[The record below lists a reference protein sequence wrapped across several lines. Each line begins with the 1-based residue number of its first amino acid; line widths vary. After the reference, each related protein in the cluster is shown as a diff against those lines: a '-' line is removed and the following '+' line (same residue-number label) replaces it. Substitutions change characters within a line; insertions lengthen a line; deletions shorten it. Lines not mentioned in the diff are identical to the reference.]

1 MARLCLVFASQTF
14 MPRPLFINHTD
25 LPYHITARCIN
36 RDWFSLDK
44 DFVWDVM
51 TRHLYF
57 LHIGFNIK
65 IHAFVLM
72 SNHFHMIARSPDANL
87 SAAMRYFMLETSREL
102 TFASDRINMTYGGRF
117 HRSLLSNQHHYHH
130 AYKYLYRNPVMAGMC
145 TRVEDYKYSSL
156 PGLLGE
162 RWLDVPIAEDHNWES
177 LYSRAETLLWLNKSP
192 HEEAIEAVRRA
203 LKKPTFTLPKVDSRA
218 SPLEDLAF

>member
-1 MARLCLVFASQTF
+1 
-14 MPRPLFINHTD
+14 MPRPRFINQTE

-57 LHIGFNIK
+57 LHFGFNIK

-72 SNHFHMIARSPDANL
+72 SNHFHMIARSPEANL
-87 SAAMRYFMLETSREL
+87 SMAMRYFMVETSREI
-102 TFASDRINMTYGGRF
+102 TYASDRINMTYGGRF
-117 HRSLLSNQHHYHH
+117 HRSLLGSPLYYLH
-130 AYKYLYRNPVMAGMC
+130 AYKYLYRNPVMAGLC
-145 TRVEDYKYSSL
+145 SRVEDYKYSSL

-162 RWLDVPIAEDHNWES
+162 RWLDVPVSEDHSWES
-177 LYSRAETLLWLNKSP
+177 LYSRAETLLWLNRKPSS
-192 HEEAIEAVRRA
+192 ENAEAVRRA
-203 LKKPTFTLPKVDSRA
+203 LKKPTFKLLKIDNRP
-218 SPLEDLAF
+218 SPLEEFPL